1 MPCLRAEEGVLKLV
15 LASRNQK
22 KIEEMRR
29 LMAELLPGVEVLS
42 LDDVGVT
49 EDIVEDGDTFEANA
63 LIKAR
68 AAAVGGCIG
77 VADDSGLTV
86 DALGGEPGIWSARY
100 AARCGVDSDHND
112 EANNQLVLKK
122 LEAVPDAERGGA
134 YVCAVAC
141 VLPSGESFTVR
152 GEVRGR
158 ILREYHG
165 TGGFG
170 YDPMFYYP
178 PFGKTFA
185 ELTAGEKDQVSH
197 RGTAMRLFAAALR
210 ERLAESGAIG

>member
-1 MPCLRAEEGVLKLV
+1 MEIKLA
-15 LASRNQK
+15 LASRNAK
-22 KIEEMRR
+22 KIAEMRR
-29 LMAELLPGVEVLS
+29 MMAELLPGVPVLS
-42 LDDVGVT
+42 LDDIGV
-49 EDIVEDGDTFEANA
+49 EGDIVEDGTTFEENA

-68 AAAVGGCIG
+68 VAAKDGCIG

-112 EANNQLVLKK
+112 EANNRLVLKK
-122 LEAVPDAERGGA
+122 LENVPDGQRGGA

-141 VLPSGESFTVR
+141 VFPDGTSFTVR
-152 GEVRGR
+152 GEVR
-158 ILREYHG
+158 G

-185 ELTAGEKDQVSH
+185 EMTADEKDSVSH
-197 RGTAMRLFAAALR
+197 RGKALQLFAAELKR
-210 ERLAESGAIG
+210 RLTEAGAHA